1 MKSVTYLLDELVVP
15 QFEIPRVSHRLH
27 HGSTPLR
34 FQTDAR
40 PTSSLSSRDLR
51 LTIQS
56 LVGCIVYSGALRVSV
71 DAGQPPSARVE
82 RSRRGCPAEQS
93 LALSRGAASH
103 DASPLTAAAFPPS

>member
-56 LVGCIVYSGALRVSV
+56 PGWLHCVFWSIARLSGCGTAALCPLGAKSKGL
-71 DAGQPPSARVE
+71 
-82 RSRRGCPAEQS
+82 SRRAEPGT
-93 LALSRGAASH
+93 LPWGGIARR
-103 DASPLTAAAFPPS
+103 